1 MFDPEKLLKQ
11 VMNQAL
17 SGQLGGKQRRHKSG
31 YGSSSALG
39 GLLGGSSGGS
49 GLGGLLGGS
58 SGGSGLGGLLGGA
71 LGGGARR
78 SGGLSTATKAKIGL
92 GALGLAIAAYDHYK
106 SKGASPSQPGAS
118 TPPAP
123 PPQPAYGAPPPPPTA
138 ASAPPPAPAAAP
150 PGDAERAVEA
160 MHLLRAMICAANA
173 DGLIDADERQRIL
186 GSAREAGLDADD
198 IEALEGELAA
208 PLTVAQLVARTRP
221 AQREQVYVASVI
233 AIGRDTEIE
242 VRYLD
247 DLAQRLGL
255 DAAAREALHAE
266 LGL

>member
-1 MFDPEKLLKQ
+1 MFDPERLLKQ
-11 VMNQAL
+11 VMNEAL
-17 SGQLGGKQRRHKSG
+17 SGSLGGKQRRHTSS
-31 YGSSSALG
+31 YGSSGLG
-39 GLLGGSSGGS
+39 

-58 SGGSGLGGLLGGA
+58 SSGSGGLGSLLGGV
-71 LGGGARR
+71 LGSGGGRR
-78 SGGLSTATKAKIGL
+78 GSGLSTATKAKIGM
-92 GALGLAIAAYDHYK
+92 GALGLAIAAYEHYK
-106 SKGASPSQPGAS
+106 SSNRPAATGS
-118 TPPAP
+118 AP
-123 PPQPAYGAPPPPPTA
+123 PPQPMHGGTPPPPPPAGA
-138 ASAPPPAPAAAP
+138 ASPPPAPGAAAP
-150 PGDAERAVEA
+150 TDAERAVEA

-186 GSAREAGLDADD
+186 GSARDAGLDAEDL
-198 IEALEGELAA
+198 EALEGELAA

-233 AIGRDTEIE
+233 AIGRDTDLE

-255 DAAAREALHAE
+255 DAAAREQLHAE

>member
-11 VMNQAL
+11 VMNEAL
-17 SGQLGGKQRRHKSG
+17 SGSLGGKQRRHKSG
-31 YGSSSALG
+31 YGSSS
-39 GLLGGSSGGS
+39 S

-92 GALGLAIAAYDHYK
+92 GALGLAIAAYEHYK
-106 SKGASPSQPGAS
+106 SKGASPSPPGPAA
-118 TPPAP
+118 PPSP
-123 PPQPAYGAPPPPPTA
+123 PPQPAYGAPPPPPPATGA
-138 ASAPPPAPAAAP
+138 APPPAPAATAP
-150 PGDAERAVEA
+150 TDAERAVEA

-186 GSAREAGLDADD
+186 GSARDAGLDADD

-208 PLTVAQLVARTRP
+208 PLTLAQLVARTRP

-233 AIGRDTEIE
+233 AIGRDTDIE

-247 DLAQRLGL
+247 ELAQRLGL
-255 DAAAREALHAE
+255 DAAARDALHAE

>member
-17 SGQLGGKQRRHKSG
+17 SGQLGGKQRRHKAG
-31 YGSSSALG
+31 YGSSGLG
-39 GLLGGSSGGS
+39 

-58 SGGSGLGGLLGGA
+58 SSGGGGLGGLLGGV
-71 LGGGARR
+71 LG
-78 SGGLSTATKAKIGL
+78 SGGRGSRGMSTATKAKIGM
-92 GALGLAIAAYDHYK
+92 GALGLAIAAYEHYK
-106 SKGASPSQPGAS
+106 SSNA
-118 TPPAP
+118 TPPAGNAP
-123 PPQPAYGAPPPPPTA
+123 APPPPPAHGHAAPPPPPA
-138 ASAPPPAPAAAP
+138 ASAPSPAPAAAS
-150 PGDAERAVEA
+150 DAERAVEA

-173 DGLIDADERQRIL
+173 DGLIDVDERERIL
-186 GSAREAGLDADD
+186 GSAREAGLDAEDL
-198 IEALEGELAA
+198 EALEGELAA

-233 AIGRDTEIE
+233 AIGRDTDLE

-247 DLAQRLGL
+247 DLGARLDL

>member
-1 MFDPEKLLKQ
+1 MFNPEALLKQ

-17 SGQLGGKQRRHKSG
+17 SGSLGGKKRHHKSA
-31 YGSSSALG
+31 YGSSSGGLG
-39 GLLGGSSGGS
+39 SLLGGVMGGGRSSGGM
-49 GLGGLLGGS
+49 
-58 SGGSGLGGLLGGA
+58 
-71 LGGGARR
+71 
-78 SGGLSTATKAKIGL
+78 STATKAKIGM
-92 GALGLAIAAYDHYK
+92 GALGLAIAAYEHYK
-106 SKGASPSQPGAS
+106 SSKGASMPIGSA
-118 TPPAP
+118 
-123 PPQPAYGAPPPPPTA
+123 
-138 ASAPPPAPAAAP
+138 APPPAPAYGTPPPPPPAAGGAAP
-150 PGDAERAVEA
+150 PPVPGVAAPNDPERAVEA

-186 GSAREAGLDADD
+186 GSAREAGLDAED

-233 AIGRDTEIE
+233 AIGRDTELE

-255 DAAAREALHAE
+255 DASARQQMHDE

>member
-17 SGQLGGKQRRHKSG
+17 SGQLGGKQRRHKSS
-31 YGSSSALG
+31 YGSSG
-39 GLLGGSSGGS
+39 MG

-58 SGGSGLGGLLGGA
+58 SGGSGGGLGSLLGGV
-71 LGGGARR
+71 LGGGSGRR
-78 SGGLSTATKAKIGL
+78 SSGMSTATKAKIGM
-92 GALGLAIAAYDHYK
+92 GALGLAIAAYEHYK
-106 SKGASPSQPGAS
+106 SKSAA
-118 TPPAP
+118 PPAATSAT
-123 PPQPAYGAPPPPPTA
+123 PQPAYGGAPPPPPPSVPS
-138 ASAPPPAPAAAP
+138 ASPPPAPGAAAP
-150 PGDAERAVEA
+150 SDAERAVEA

-186 GSAREAGLDADD
+186 GSARDAGLDAEDL
-198 IEALEGELAA
+198 EALEGELAA

-233 AIGRDTEIE
+233 AIGRDTDVE

-247 DLAQRLGL
+247 DLGQRLGL
-255 DAAAREALHAE
+255 DAAARDALHAE

>member
-1 MFDPEKLLKQ
+1 MFDPERLLKQ
-11 VMNQAL
+11 VMNEAL
-17 SGQLGGKQRRHKSG
+17 SGSLGGKQRRHKSS
-31 YGSSSALG
+31 YGSSGLG
-39 GLLGGSSGGS
+39 

-58 SGGSGLGGLLGGA
+58 SGGKGSLGGLLGGA
-71 LGGGARR
+71 LGGGRR
-78 SGGLSTATKAKIGL
+78 GGGMSTATKAKIGM
-92 GALGLAIAAYDHYK
+92 GALGLAIAAYEHYK
-106 SKGASPSQPGAS
+106 SSSAPAASGSA
-118 TPPAP
+118 AP
-123 PPQPAYGAPPPPPTA
+123 PPQPTHGGRPPPPPPA
-138 ASAPPPAPAAAP
+138 GPASPPPAPSPAAP
-150 PGDAERAVEA
+150 TDAERAVEA

-186 GSAREAGLDADD
+186 GSARDAGLDADD
-198 IEALEGELAA
+198 LEALEGELAA

-233 AIGRDTEIE
+233 AIGRDTELE

-255 DAAAREALHAE
+255 DAAARDQLHAE